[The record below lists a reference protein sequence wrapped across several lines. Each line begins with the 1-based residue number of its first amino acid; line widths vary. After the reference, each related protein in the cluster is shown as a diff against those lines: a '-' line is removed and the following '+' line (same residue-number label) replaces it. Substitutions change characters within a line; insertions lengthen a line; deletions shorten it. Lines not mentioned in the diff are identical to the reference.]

1 MNAVM
6 KFIVALIA
14 GAFSGILFYM
24 AAFMLFMS
32 GADAAPSWF
41 VPVTFLGGW
50 VISTFLLLRG
60 ARTASKVIS
69 RAFLLGA
76 AEWFAIIPAGVIMGG
91 KALVETTDEL
101 SSDAEMAG
109 ATIGAGVITF
119 LTGGVAVAMIFV
131 CLLGYFITFLMAR
144 EMKSDKAN

>member
-1 MNAVM
+1 M

-14 GAFSGILFYM
+14 GALSGFLIYTT
-24 AAFMLFMS
+24 AFLLFMS
-32 GADAAPSWF
+32 GTDAVPFWF

-50 VISTFLLLRG
+50 VISTYLLLRG
-60 ARTASKVIS
+60 ARIVSKVIS

-109 ATIGAGVITF
+109 ATIGAGLITF
-119 LTGGVAVAMIFV
+119 LTGGVAIAMIFV

-144 EMKSDKAN
+144 EMKSDKANQDT